1 MFSFLIHIFF
11 TITVLIM
18 YFLFTVAFCF
28 WSIYLIDAIRRQR
41 ACYKNALKCLEDQHI
56 QTYNART
63 ELVKYVIIFCMNIL
77 EWMGCNFTL
86 INYTINSVSNFRQL
100 NDSVSDS
107 GSFNQSIINTRFH
120 VPDLYN
126 LCIVMCMTFIGILC
140 MYLAARQARI
150 RWIKSNTIPYWICFF
165 LLCSIATQILI
176 TVCYTSIIG
185 EWLDRLLT
193 GIVVIF
199 AWKQYRKL
207 DMVIQWSIVDLR
219 VRGDIVLLDKHVR
232 MKRFFNKTFEIIW
245 IGALLVFSSKIIQA
259 IRRTTQI
266 ILHPN
271 NDQVLILFTCEFENS
286 NYSNPDLSVITILF
300 GLEYFLSAT
309 GCFIFFI
316 PYIGYGLKKM
326 FITIWRLFRGK
337 SGFRTR
343 FSYQLNAPLIST
355 TRRNVSN
362 I

>member
-1 MFSFLIHIFF
+1 MFSYSIHFLFIIP
-11 TITVLIM
+11 ILIP

-41 ACYKNALKCLEDQHI
+41 ACYKNALKYNEDQHS
-56 QTYNART
+56 ART

-77 EWMGCNFTL
+77 EWMGCNFAL
-86 INYTINSVSNFRQL
+86 INYTINSVSYFRQL
-100 NDSVSDS
+100 NDSDTDS
-107 GSFNQSIINTRFH
+107 SLYNQSMTRTRFH
-120 VPDLYN
+120 VSDLDHI
-126 LCIVMCMTFIGILC
+126 CFIMCMTFIGILC

-165 LLCSIATQILI
+165 LLCSIATQMLI

-193 GIVVIF
+193 GIVMIF

-207 DMVIQWSIVDLR
+207 DMVIQWFIVDLR

-232 MKRFFNKTFEIIW
+232 MKQFFNRTFKIIW
-245 IGALLVFSSKIIQA
+245 IGALLVFSSEIVRA
-259 IRRTTQI
+259 INRTMQI
-266 ILHPN
+266 ILYPN
-271 NDQVLILFTCEFENS
+271 NKPMLILSTCEFEKS
-286 NYSNPDLSVITILF
+286 NYSNPELTVIRVLLWI
-300 GLEYFLSAT
+300 EYFLAVT
-309 GCFIFFI
+309 GCLFFFI
-316 PYIGYGLKKM
+316 PYTCCGLKRM
-326 FITIWRLFRGK
+326 LVTFWRLFRGK

-343 FSYQLNAPLIST
+343 FSNQLNAPLIFT
-355 TRRNVSN
+355 TSRNVSN